1 MAKSELMEPCRT
13 YAGKSHRHASPLAAA
28 LNAASK
34 NGHMS
39 DAEICEIMGISED
52 EFSLAFSELTTE
64 QKIIYKLSACILG
77 LQSRVDELEEKMEWV
92 ACNSDFVQ
100 DPDVFVDSH
109 LYDE

>member
-1 MAKSELMEPCRT
+1 MAKSESMEPCRT
-13 YAGKSHRHASPLAAA
+13 YTGKSRRRASPLAAA
-28 LNAASK
+28 LNVASK

-39 DAEICEIMGISED
+39 DAEICETMGISEE
-52 EFSLAFSELTTE
+52 EFRLAFSELTTE
-64 QKIIYKLSACILG
+64 EKIIYKLSACILG

-92 ACNSDFVQ
+92 ACNSDLVQ